1 VSRIGKLPIQIPS
14 GVQFEVADGNG
25 RTSVT
30 VTGPRGTLYQ
40 EVPRP
45 ITLQREGD
53 VVTVQRPDDER
64 ENRSLHGL
72 ARSLLANMVEGVTNG
87 FEKRLEIQ
95 GVGYRVQAQG
105 NDQLVFSLGFSH
117 PVQVKAPEGITFE
130 VATPTRFSVRGI
142 DKQKVGQVAA
152 DIRRLRRPDPYKNKG
167 IRYAGEVLRRKA
179 GKTAK

>member
-1 VSRIGKLPIQIPS
+1 VSRIGKLPIQIPA
-14 GVQFEVADGNG
+14 GVQFDIEGTDGH
-25 RTSVT
+25 TSVT
-30 VTGPRGTLYQ
+30 VTGPRGTLRQ
-40 EVPRP
+40 DVPRP
-45 ITLQREGD
+45 ITLERDGE
-53 VVTVQRPDDER
+53 VVLVRRPDDER

-105 NDQLVFSLGFSH
+105 NDLVFSLGFSH
-117 PVQVKAPEGITFE
+117 PVPVKAPEGITFE
-130 VATPTRFSVRGI
+130 VATPTRFSVKGI

>member
-1 VSRIGKLPIQIPS
+1 VSRIGKLPIQIPA
-14 GVQFEVADGNG
+14 GVQFEVAD
-25 RTSVT
+25 RTVT
-30 VTGPRGTLYQ
+30 VTGPRGTLRQ
-40 EVPRP
+40 DVPRP
-45 ITLQREGD
+45 IELERDGD
-53 VVTVQRPDDER
+53 VVLVKRPDDER
-64 ENRSLHGL
+64 GNRALHGL
-72 ARSLLANMVEGVTNG
+72 ARSLLANMVQGVTNG

-105 NDQLVFSLGFSH
+105 NDLVFSLGYSH
-117 PVQVKAPEGITFE
+117 QVPVKAPEGITFE
-130 VATPTRFSVRGI
+130 VSTPTRFSVKGI